1 MERAQLL
8 LLGLPIFLFCTDL
21 LNLFSA
27 PPPSKP
33 SSAAAAASHHHHVPP
48 QPTNL
53 QQQQPQTLD
62 FLSEVQHRLMLELGP
77 APSSTSIS
85 APLALTGLV
94 LLGLQVG
101 RRIHV
106 PRGAPPQWGKE
117 SPLFAPCG
125 ARHGARRG
133 RGTAMTMKKMLETS
147 YSGVDVILANYPP
160 SFPKRVVSKLI
171 PVFQIGVMGIVIAGE
186 HIFPRLG
193 FIAPPPWYFS
203 MRQNRF
209 GTIATTWLLGNML
222 QSFLQSSGAFE
233 VYCNGELVF
242 SKLKEQRFPSEF
254 ELRELIGKRLGNSKV
269 MW

>member
-33 SSAAAAASHHHHVPP
+33 SSAAAVSHHHHVPP

-53 QQQQPQTLD
+53 QQQPQTLD
-62 FLSEVQHRLMLELGP
+62 FLSEASVNAGVG
-77 APSSTSIS
+77 AGAVVNINFCSSCSY
-85 APLALTGLV
+85 
-94 LLGLQVG
+94 
-101 RRIHV
+101 
-106 PRGAPPQWGKE
+106 
-117 SPLFAPCG
+117 
-125 ARHGARRG
+125 

-147 YSGVDVILANYPP
+147 YPGVDVILANYPP

-254 ELRELIGKRLGNSKV
+254 ELRELIGKRLGNSNV
-269 MW
+269 RW